1 VVLNLTDQTMDYKT
15 WIDQHAVEST
25 SPAHSIMTLVV
36 E

>member
-1 VVLNLTDQTMDYKT
+1 MTGQSMDYKT
-15 WIDQHAVEST
+15 WIDQKAFEAT